1 MDKQRDNQA
10 AHTLEQQLSDML
22 TEGEMEAVDRKAQ
35 ERAQISPKYEIR
47 IQTELDPIR
56 EETKKFRSMAK
67 EVDGRYDR
75 YVKDEK

>member
-1 MDKQRDNQA
+1 MDKQRQNQSA
-10 AHTLEQQLSDML
+10 QELEQQLSDML

-35 ERAQISPKYEIR
+35 EREQISPKYEIR

-75 YVKDEK
+75 YVKDKE

>member
-1 MDKQRDNQA
+1 MDKQRQNQSA
-10 AHTLEQQLSDML
+10 QELEQQLSDML

-75 YVKDEK
+75 YVKNEE

>member
-22 TEGEMEAVDRKAQ
+22 TEGEMETVDRKAQ

>member
-1 MDKQRDNQA
+1 MDKQRENQA
-10 AHTLEQQLSDML
+10 AQTLEQQLSDML
-22 TEGEMEAVDRKAQ
+22 TEGEMETVDRKAQ

-47 IQTELDPIR
+47 IQTEMDPIR

>member
-1 MDKQRDNQA
+1 MDKQRDQA
-10 AHTLEQQLSDML
+10 THALEQQLSDML
-22 TEGEMEAVDRKAQ
+22 TEGEMETVDRKAQ

>member
-1 MDKQRDNQA
+1 MDKQRQNQS
-10 AHTLEQQLSDML
+10 TEELEQQLSELL
-22 TEGEMEAVDRKAQ
+22 TEGEMESVDRKAQ

-75 YVKDEK
+75 YVTDKE